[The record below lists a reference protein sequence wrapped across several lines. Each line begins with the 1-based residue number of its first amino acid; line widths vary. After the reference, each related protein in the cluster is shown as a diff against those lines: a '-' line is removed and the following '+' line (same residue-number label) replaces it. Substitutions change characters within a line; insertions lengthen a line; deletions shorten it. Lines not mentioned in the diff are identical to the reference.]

1 MHFTSLMQAMQN
13 PQGYILNQF
22 ASQMIKEHPQEWN
35 QCQQMFNGK
44 SYKEQVNALRKLYKS
59 KGMDLDMA
67 AKQYGV
73 QL

>member
-1 MHFTSLMQAMQN
+1 MDLTALMQAIQN
-13 PQGYILNQF
+13 PQRYILNQF

-35 QCQQMFNGK
+35 QCQQMFGSKNRK
-44 SYKEQVNALRKLYKS
+44 QQLAELRKLYAS
-59 KGMDLDMA
+59 KGMDLDST

>member
-1 MHFTSLMQAMQN
+1 MNFTSFMQAMQN
-13 PQGYILNQF
+13 PQGYIFNQF

-35 QCQQMFNGK
+35 QCQQMFGSKNRK
-44 SYKEQVNALRKLYKS
+44 QQIAELRKLYAS
-59 KGMDLDMA
+59 KGMDLDMT